1 MGADVYYPYFKNA
14 LLNFIHYSKLSTTDF
29 PVLHELVQ
37 NVSRHV
43 GRNRETYAILPP
55 EGDRI

>member
-1 MGADVYYPYFKNA
+1 MGRDVYYPDFKNA

-43 GRNRETYAILPP
+43 GRNCETYT
-55 EGDRI
+55 DTTS